1 MSPVKPLPL
10 RSQCAR
16 WLWQSASPVLIGPL
30 PKGDSTQA
38 VPCQAS
44 VGADASARPLHRIFC
59 NVSLRGRKA
68 PVAIRTPYPTAKI
81 HLSSTP

>member
-1 MSPVKPLPL
+1 MSPVKPLSL

-38 VPCQAS
+38 VPCQTS
-44 VGADASARPLHRIFC
+44 VRADD
-59 NVSLRGRKA
+59 
-68 PVAIRTPYPTAKI
+68 PVAVPKI
-81 HLSSTP
+81 SALPNGGRLKF